1 MSADLI
7 TSDHAPL
14 RSTDAAPSQTPADA
28 VRSRLEEQL
37 RWHDDKA
44 VRCQRAYVGLKF
56 IQLTAAATVP
66 VAAALSAG
74 EAVTAA
80 LGAVIL
86 VIEGMQQVGQ
96 YHHTWITTR
105 ATCEALERE
114 KHLHLAHAGS
124 YARAGSPDRLL
135 AERVEAIVA
144 GQVSGWTATQEQ
156 VRSEEGRTHP
166 E

>member
-1 MSADLI
+1 MI
-7 TSDHAPL
+7 TSHE
-14 RSTDAAPSQTPADA
+14 DAASTTTVDDA
-28 VRSRLEEQL
+28 VRARLEEQL
-37 RWHDDKA
+37 RWHDHKA
-44 VRCQRAYVGLKF
+44 ICSQRTYVGLKF
-56 IQLTAAATVP
+56 VQLTAAAMVP
-66 VAAALSAG
+66 VAAAMSAG

-86 VIEGMQQVGQ
+86 VVEGMQQVGQ

-114 KHLHLAHAGS
+114 KHLHLAHAGG
-124 YARAGSPDRLL
+124 YARARSPDRLL

-144 GQVSGWTATQEQ
+144 GQTSGWAATQEQ
-156 VRSEEGRTHP
+156 IRSEEDRTHT

>member
-7 TSDHAPL
+7 PSDHAEL
-14 RSTDAAPSQTPADA
+14 RPKDAAPSRTVDGA
-28 VRSRLEEQL
+28 VRERLDEQL

-44 VRCQRAYVGLKF
+44 VRSQRAYVGLKF
-56 IQLTAAATVP
+56 VQLTAAATVP
-66 VAAALSAG
+66 VAAALTAG

-124 YARAGSPDRLL
+124 YARARSPDRLL

-144 GQVSGWTATQEQ
+144 GQMSGWAATQEQ
-156 VRSEEGRTHP
+156 IRSEEGRTHP